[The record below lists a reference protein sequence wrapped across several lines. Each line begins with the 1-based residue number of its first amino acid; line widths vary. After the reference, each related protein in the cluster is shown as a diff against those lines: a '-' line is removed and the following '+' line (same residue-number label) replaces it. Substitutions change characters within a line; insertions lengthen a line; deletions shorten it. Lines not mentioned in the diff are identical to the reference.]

1 MNTDTLNTSDNTG
14 IYHEEDLTM
23 KSPDNTGIYQEADL
37 TNKYRNDNYPFI
49 LPSGK
54 YRERRNTDPKH
65 KPNLNAL
72 KAFALLPIDL
82 MTIGFGTI
90 YVLCNCVS
98 IAMGAH

>member
-1 MNTDTLNTSDNTG
+1 MSDN
-14 IYHEEDLTM
+14 I
-23 KSPDNTGIYQEADL
+23 GIYQEADL
-37 TNKYRNDNYPFI
+37 TMRSPDNTGICQEADLPKKKYPNDNYHFY
-49 LPSGK
+49 LPGGK
-54 YRERRNTDPKH
+54 YRERRNTDPDH

-72 KAFALLPIDL
+72 KAFAMLPIDL